1 MSAEELDKLKISSL
15 LHDVGKIGVDDRVL
29 KKPGSLT
36 PEEFEIMKTHTTK
49 GANIMRPVSQLK
61 DMLPGI
67 ELHHE
72 HLDGRGYPYGL
83 SGPQIPLMARII
95 AVADTL
101 DAMTTNRPYQ
111 SAMDLDFALAR
122 IKTLAGSKFDQSVVN
137 ALDTAVKAG
146 KIRLSA
152 VEVHAPV

>member
-1 MSAEELDKLKISSL
+1 
-15 LHDVGKIGVDDRVL
+15 
-29 KKPGSLT
+29 
-36 PEEFEIMKTHTTK
+36 MKTHTTK

-61 DMLPGI
+61 EMLPGI

-83 SGPQIPLMARII
+83 SGAQIPLMARII

-111 SAMDLDFALAR
+111 SAMELDYALTK
-122 IKTLAGSKFDQSVVN
+122 IKALTGSKFDTVVVTALEASV
-137 ALDTAVKAG
+137 TAG
-146 KIRLSA
+146 KLRLSA
-152 VEVHAPV
+152 VEVQV